1 MSSVNLDVFWFSLAM
16 TLRFILKFL
25 LILLGPSRPVFYS
38 SLNVRSSILVFH
50 LNPVL
55 GFHVITK
62 RKMQVLE
69 GGEGNLREH
78 GVTRVEKC
86 KYLPVIPAHVHL
98 FLVSLDLNWS
108 KRSAF
113 MESFLLEMLW
123 LHFDAFSSVFKNGVE
138 TCWDECLKMTPSL
151 IWA

>member
-1 MSSVNLDVFWFSLAM
+1 M

-98 FLVSLDLNWS
+98 FLVSLDLN
-108 KRSAF
+108 
-113 MESFLLEMLW
+113 
-123 LHFDAFSSVFKNGVE
+123 
-138 TCWDECLKMTPSL
+138 
-151 IWA
+151 